1 MRSDLRGRFS
11 EEVLRSNCWVT
22 LHLLGRLVFCV
33 VALLVS
39 CLATVAQTTTGRIL
53 GSVRDSQEAAVVGA
67 KVTITDVQRNT
78 VRVVL
83 TDESGDYIA
92 PELEPSTYKVLV
104 EAKGFNSFQA
114 PGILLEVGKDVRV
127 DATLKPGDSN
137 IVVTITE
144 GIPLIDTTTSSLG
157 GTLSNKEINDLPLN
171 GRNYE
176 NLLQLR
182 PGVVR
187 YPGGGFSTTSSNGL
201 RAEDNAYLVDG
212 LFNSEPF
219 SGQSIINGAGI
230 AGDSAT
236 ILPVDAIQE
245 FNVVQNPPAEYG
257 YKPGAVV
264 NVGLKSGTNDFHG
277 TAYGFLRSKFLDARN
292 FFNPVGQAMTPRSL
306 KQFGGTVGGPI
317 RTDKLFFFGGYE
329 GARYKVGNSGSIATP
344 SMVDIPTPAGSA
356 TNCLF
361 IPSGDCVN
369 SIPDAIADLQAGGI
383 PISPVSLA
391 LAHCTLGPPVTCDG
405 KGFATNLNPVGTIF
419 AGLPNEVNADNA
431 IGKVDF
437 HPNEQNTISGS
448 YFFGNNSGTVED
460 SFQLQPQWLTQIHT
474 RAQVVGANWVTLPS
488 PRWVNEARFGYNR
501 LYQPTF
507 TADHNV
513 SASTYGINTG
523 VTNPL
528 FGGLPIITILPFSVP
543 NTLGGFVWPKI
554 QGPDT
559 RAQFVDHLTYVHG
572 KNTFKFGGEIHH
584 DTFSGAAFAGGRG
597 RIKFLGGSF
606 VNAANAPSSGL
617 EDFFGGAPAV
627 ASVLIGDPSRN
638 IHNWSYAGFMQDD
651 WRVTSHVTL
660 NLGLRYELS
669 TVVKA
674 DHNLLANFD
683 PNLGDVQVG
692 QQIKA
697 PYQGN
702 HANFAPRLGVAWDPF
717 GNGKTVFRAGGGIT
731 YESINWE
738 SFLAFNNTLGIGS
751 IPTGSAN
758 GVQPGGGTITVGNIN
773 LFPSTTQYNT
783 GPIFPS
789 GANPVNCSANPCNI
803 LGIDPRL
810 ATPFVYTYTINVQR
824 ALTNKV
830 SLEVAYVG
838 DHGSRLIG
846 IHDINQAAAGSG
858 WQPCIASNFDI
869 ATCAAGAMSGLEQA
883 GRPFTSNCP
892 PPVGLGTGGPCFPF
906 LAAVYQMGN
915 IYKSNYN
922 GLQTTL
928 TMRDFHGFTALAG
941 YTYSHAL
948 DDVGA
953 NWDFGQG
960 LGLPQDAFHP
970 QREYASSDFDIRNR
984 FTLSVTYA
992 VPGKKSFG
1000 QLLEGWQVNS
1010 IVTLAS
1016 AQPWGPTDSSHD
1028 VSGTGEATIAATG
1041 IDRWD
1046 FIGKPS
1052 DFTSGPVPLPFFPG
1066 STNLSNPPTANTA
1079 CNAAATT
1086 QALQTSLRLFGC
1098 YAKGN
1103 SIMIPPAIG
1112 TFGTMGRNVFRD
1124 SGFRNWDASVMKNWK
1139 LYERLSAQLRL
1150 EVFNILNH
1158 ANFANPFGGQN
1169 GFGTGGFNDPSAPGL
1184 FGCGCATPDKAAANP
1199 VIGSGGSRAVQLGL
1213 KLTF

>member
-1 MRSDLRGRFS
+1 MNHLCRQALQRRSHFHWCRLARAVS
-11 EEVLRSNCWVT
+11 VVPRSGTSLWIKG
-22 LHLLGRLVFCV
+22 LLAAG
-33 VALLVS
+33 LLL
-39 CLATVAQTTTGRIL
+39 LAGAHAGAQTTNGRIL

-67 KVTITDVQRNT
+67 KVTITDTLRNST
-78 VRVVL
+78 RMAT
-83 TDESGDYIA
+83 TDDNGDYVA
-92 PELEPSTYKVLV
+92 PDLEPSTYKVLV

-114 PGILLEVGKDVRV
+114 PGVLLEVGRDIRV
-127 DATLKPGDSN
+127 DAKLKPGDSN

-144 GIPLIDTTTSSLG
+144 GIPLVDTTTSSLG

-201 RAEDNAYLVDG
+201 RAEDNAYLIDG

-264 NVGLKSGTNDFHG
+264 NVGLKSGTNNLHG
-277 TAYGFLRSKFLDARN
+277 TAYGFLRDKFLDARN

-329 GARYKVGNSGSIATP
+329 GQRYQVGNSASLATP
-344 SMVDIPTPAGSA
+344 STVSIPSG

-361 IPSGDCVN
+361 IAAGDCTN

-383 PISPVSLA
+383 PVSPVSLA
-391 LAHCTLGPPVTCDG
+391 LAHCSLGPPVTCDG
-405 KGFATNLNPVGTIF
+405 KGFPINTTGTGTLT
-419 AGLPNEVNADNA
+419 AGLPNTVNADNA
-431 IGKVDF
+431 IGKVDY

-460 SFQLQPQWLTQIHT
+460 SGQLQPQWLTQIHT

-488 PRWVNEARFGYNR
+488 SRWVNEARFGYNR

-528 FGGLPIITILPFSVP
+528 FGGLPIITILPFNVP

-572 KNTFKFGGEIHH
+572 RNTFKFGGEIHR
-584 DTFSGAAFAGGRG
+584 DAFSGAAFAGGRG

-606 VNAANAPSSGL
+606 ANGAAVSSGL

-638 IHNWSYAGFMQDD
+638 IHNWSYAGFVQDD
-651 WRVTSHVTL
+651 WRVSSRVTL

-674 DHNLLANFD
+674 DHNLLGNFD

-692 QQIKA
+692 QQIKG

-702 HANFAPRLGVAWDPF
+702 HTNFASRLGVAWDPF
-717 GNGKTVFRAGGGIT
+717 GNGRTVIRAGGGIT
-731 YESINWE
+731 YEVINWE

-751 IPTGSAN
+751 IPTATATGA
-758 GVQPGGGTITVGNIN
+758 QPGGGTIAVGNIN
-773 LFPSTTQYNT
+773 LFPTTTQYNN

-789 GANPVNCSANPCNI
+789 GTQPVNCAANPCNI
-803 LGIDPRL
+803 FAIDPRL

-838 DHGSRLIG
+838 DHGARLVG
-846 IHDINQAAAGSG
+846 IHDINQPAVGSG
-858 WQPCIASNFDI
+858 W
-869 ATCAAGAMSGLEQA
+869 TAAARANPGAGPDPAAEQA
-883 GRPFTSNCP
+883 GRPFSAK
-892 PPVGLGTGGPCFPF
+892 FPF
-906 LAAVYQMGN
+906 LAAIYQMGN

-928 TMRDFHGFTALAG
+928 TMRDFHGLTALAG

-970 QREYASSDFDIRNR
+970 QLEYASSDFDIRNR

-992 VPGKKSFG
+992 VPGKKSFA

-1010 IVTLAS
+1010 IVSLYS

-1028 VSGTGEATIAATG
+1028 ISGTGEATIAATG

-1046 FIGKPS
+1046 FIGRPS
-1052 DFTSGPVPLPFFPG
+1052 DFTSGSSPLPFFAG
-1066 STNLSNPPTANTA
+1066 NSNPA
-1079 CNAAATT
+1079 CNAAANTP
-1086 QALQTSLRLFGC
+1086 ALQASLSVFGC

-1103 SIMIPPAIG
+1103 SVMIPPALG
-1112 TFGTMGRNVFRD
+1112 TFGTMGRNIFRD

-1150 EVFNILNH
+1150 EVFNVLNH
-1158 ANFANPFGGQN
+1158 PNFANPFGGQN
-1169 GFGTGGFNDPSAPGL
+1169 GFGTLGFNDPSVPGL
-1184 FGCGCATPDKAAANP
+1184 FGCGCATPDKAASNP
-1199 VIGSGGSRAVQLGL
+1199 VIGSGGSRAVQVGL
-1213 KLTF
+1213 KFTF